1 MDSATRTKLEDEG
14 DQDQPFL
21 ATERRHSSLDSDIEL
36 SELQDLEGVED
47 GQQAPSRHYRVR
59 SIDGS
64 PPKKRVAAWKIA
76 LTLVAC
82 VVGFTVNTEATAYIE
97 DKLNWK
103 KPIATMYLTHSALAL
118 PWMAHMLYLRY
129 TNRQISYVQWV
140 REYNNTLRGSI
151 ATIDAFATH
160 GSKMVI
166 KGPGRTGGPLD
177 FLATSMAIVTIIL
190 TISGFSWFTS
200 LSLTTP
206 ADLTAIYN
214 CSTFFAAAFSVPILK
229 EKLGWISILAVALS
243 IAGTFTIA
251 YGDTTA
257 DHSSES
263 DPAIGGSR
271 LLGNVIACVGA
282 VAFGLYE
289 VLFKKWACSNKPESQ
304 ESSLPLTLA
313 ASALTGFYTFG
324 VLWIFLIIFHILGIE
339 TFSFPSAYAWL
350 WLVIAVLSGV
360 IGITLLVVLV
370 IWTDPVFGSMANV
383 LSVFFVALADW
394 LVWDLTPSLATYIGG
409 GCIFVAFG
417 MLSYDTLG
425 EKKD

>member
-118 PWMAHMLYLRY
+118 PWIAHMLYLRY

-160 GSKMVI
+160 GSKALAQNDS
-166 KGPGRTGGPLD
+166 GGHTHVRLYK
-177 FLATSMAIVTIIL
+177 IVKNVYL
-190 TISGFSWFTS
+190 
-200 LSLTTP
+200 P
-206 ADLTAIYN
+206 DLVYTVYFIQ
-214 CSTFFAAAFSVPILK
+214 P
-229 EKLGWISILAVALS
+229 
-243 IAGTFTIA
+243 
-251 YGDTTA
+251 
-257 DHSSES
+257 
-263 DPAIGGSR
+263 R
-271 LLGNVIACVGA
+271 LLM
-282 VAFGLYE
+282 
-289 VLFKKWACSNKPESQ
+289 Q
-304 ESSLPLTLA
+304 E
-313 ASALTGFYTFG
+313 GKG
-324 VLWIFLIIFHILGIE
+324 
-339 TFSFPSAYAWL
+339 
-350 WLVIAVLSGV
+350 
-360 IGITLLVVLV
+360 
-370 IWTDPVFGSMANV
+370 
-383 LSVFFVALADW
+383 
-394 LVWDLTPSLATYIGG
+394 
-409 GCIFVAFG
+409 
-417 MLSYDTLG
+417 
-425 EKKD
+425 